1 MGHGQS
7 RLGRQTI
14 SVSAESPLTY
24 MNGAQIGT
32 PVLSMQSRRLA
43 TQSAQLPVIAERREG
58 ARGDMRVRL
67 VVCRRGA
74 N

>member
-7 RLGRQTI
+7 RLDRQTI
-14 SVSAESPLTY
+14 LVSEESPLTY
-24 MNGAQIGT
+24 MNGVQIGT
-32 PVLSMQSRRLA
+32 PVLSMQSRRPA
-43 TQSAQLPVIAERREG
+43 TQSAQLQVIVERREG

>member
-1 MGHGQS
+1 
-7 RLGRQTI
+7 
-14 SVSAESPLTY
+14 